1 MTGEIQD
8 SLASLAP
15 TELKPA
21 DKRPLK
27 PCANSF
33 KGLLIV
39 YRSLIVCC
47 RLFTGIFARVQ
58 QVFLLRT
65 A

>member
-15 TELKPA
+15 AELKPA

-39 YRSLIVCC
+39 
-47 RLFTGIFARVQ
+47 
-58 QVFLLRT
+58 
-65 A
+65 